1 MNTGPNKITGA
12 MDLDPALFTDS
23 NGHPVTCL
31 VDYIMKIQGLL
42 WLHRSYL
49 EGGAADGASLIER

>member
-12 MDLDPALFTDS
+12 MDLAPALFTDS

-31 VDYIMKIQGLL
+31 VNVLYPWTTWAAVDAALA
-42 WLHRSYL
+42 
-49 EGGAADGASLIER
+49 EGRN